1 VRRRDKEI
9 TDKSSIEN
17 ILKEADV
24 CRIALSSENLPYIIP
39 MNFALY
45 GNSIYLHSATEGKKI
60 TMLNSNKNVCFE
72 VESDVA
78 ISRAEKPCNWGMK
91 YLCVVGMGKAFIVED
106 ENEKREALTLIAKKY
121 SGEPVDLSADYN
133 HEKIAVI
140 RVDITELSGKK
151 SGY

>member
-1 VRRRDKEI
+1 MRRKDKEI

-17 ILKEADV
+17 ILKKADV

-39 MNFALY
+39 MNFAWR
-45 GNSIYLHSATEGKKI
+45 GNSIYLHSAAEGKK
-60 TMLNSNKNVCFE
+60 LNILKCNNNVCFE
-72 VESDVA
+72 LESGVA
-78 ISRAEKPCNWGMK
+78 LSRAEKPCSWGMK

-121 SGEPVDLSADYN
+121 AGEPVDLSADYN